1 MIDWFVCFLIKIL
14 SVCVCVCVAQE
25 RRGERGSVAT
35 RTHICLGC
43 HFEPN
48 CFNTS
53 CQVCKIL
60 LWYQWPVRSR
70 ITRMC
75 LKIVRIPRIQF
86 SFSPA
91 LLLLA
96 DRPGKN
102 STSNLWVQSQTL
114 WFRFIKSGREKWWT
128 RRRDPSSFSAKQA
141 GNFGRHSTPHP
152 SRVTSPSSPSW
163 DTHLSHCPQWGSS
176 SPRLSQI
183 S

>member
-1 MIDWFVCFLIKIL
+1 
-14 SVCVCVCVAQE
+14 
-25 RRGERGSVAT
+25 
-35 RTHICLGC
+35 
-43 HFEPN
+43 
-48 CFNTS
+48 
-53 CQVCKIL
+53 
-60 LWYQWPVRSR
+60 
-70 ITRMC
+70 MC
-75 LKIVRIPRIQF
+75 LKIVWIPRIQF

-91 LLLLA
+91 LLHLA

-102 STSNLWVQSQTL
+102 STSNLWVQSQML

-176 SPRLSQI
+176 PHQALTDKLRPERPLVVRPQAPCSPDPHRLCSFCHWAAWQHRKSQLCKLI
-183 S
+183 QGQILHSC